1 MDSKKTLPSHRNYS
15 MLFSYLLFFT
25 NRKEMPIRTHSLST
39 WILLII
45 AVLFGLM
52 TIKSGG
58 NVLFV
63 DGQARQAA
71 GNYVDFVLWFNFV
84 AGFFYVATGIG
95 IYLEKAWTTSV
106 AVSLALLTLLAFC
119 AFGIHI
125 FNGGEY
131 EARTVYAMTLRSLV
145 WIVIAAIL
153 WRRARL

>member
-1 MDSKKTLPSHRNYS
+1 
-15 MLFSYLLFFT
+15 
-25 NRKEMPIRTHSLST
+25 
-39 WILLII
+39 
-45 AVLFGLM
+45 M

-58 NVLFV
+58 SVLFV

-71 GNYVDFVLWFNFV
+71 GNYVDFVLWFNFS
-84 AGFFYVATGIG
+84 AGFFYVATGMAV
-95 IYLEKAWTTSV
+95 YLEKAWTTFA
-106 AVSLALLTLLAFC
+106 AVTLATLTILVFS

-131 EARTVYAMTLRSLV
+131 EVRTVYAMTLRSLV